1 MDGAEVAVNCAW
13 NVRSCPTCWCPDG
26 DIARTDKT
34 YKFRRVVEVMSKLDA
49 ARDELL
55 DEDDDTLQGCAKDVN
70 AAEKRIRHGLLPR
83 NAWMLVPFFELF
95 MSCPKDELHQWYVKL
110 S

>member
-1 MDGAEVAVNCAW
+1 MQVQEGGGSYVQAGC
-13 NVRSCPTCWCPDG
+13 CTGP
-26 DIARTDKT
+26 
-34 YKFRRVVEVMSKLDA
+34 
-49 ARDELL
+49 RDELL
-55 DEDDDTLQGCAKDVN
+55 DEDDGTLPGCAKDVN
-70 AAEKRIRHGLLPR
+70 AAEKRIRHRLLPR